1 MRHYWFS
8 LAAELKSIF
17 VIIWMKTEFEVC
29 QSRNEERILDKK
41 VPRDSMDKIKDN
53 FETPGGAYFERNVLQ
68 IMHQED
74 LEKSWKNEKK
84 KFQFLEQKIQLKVQ
98 TAQGPS
104 HQQDLILRRRIAE
117 TLQNNS
123 SPDKKK
129 LAGALSK
136 TKSEILKLK
145 LPDEEAEKLL
155 ENYIFSIFESL

>member
-1 MRHYWFS
+1 MRHYWFT

-29 QSRNEERILDKK
+29 QSRNQERNQDKK
-41 VPRDSMDKIKDN
+41 VPRDSMNKIKDN
-53 FETPGGAYFERNVLQ
+53 FEPPGGAYFEKNVLQ
-68 IMHQED
+68 IMHQDD
-74 LEKSWKNEKK
+74 LETFWNIEKK
-84 KFQFLEQKIQLKVQ
+84 NFQFLEQKIQSKVQ

-104 HQQDLILRRRIAE
+104 HQQDLILRKRIAE

-123 SPDKKK
+123 SRDKKK

-136 TKSEILKLK
+136 RKSEILKLK

-155 ENYIFSIFESL
+155 ENYISSICESL

>member
-17 VIIWMKTEFEVC
+17 VIIWMKTEFEMC
-29 QSRNEERILDKK
+29 LSRNEERILNKK

-53 FETPGGAYFERNVLQ
+53 FEPPGGAYFERNVLQ
-68 IMHQED
+68 IMHQGD
-74 LEKSWKNEKK
+74 LETSWTNEKK
-84 KFQFLEQKIQLKVQ
+84 NFQFLEQKIQSKVQ
-98 TAQGPS
+98 TVQGPS

-117 TLQNNS
+117 MLQNNS

-136 TKSEILKLK
+136 RKSEILKLK
-145 LPDEEAEKLL
+145 LPDEEAAKLL
-155 ENYIFSIFESL
+155 ENYISSIWE